1 MPLIIINM
9 FLPLICHIYVGVFEV
24 RGVGMVIGGTLTRGK
39 VAVNNVLF
47 LGPDRAG
54 AFVQVTV
61 RSIECRRTVVSEV
74 KKGTSCTFAI
84 RAINR
89 KITLKKNSFRKGSSV
104 FFVCHGTYLLCVLC
118 LYIPSKKFYS
128 MIYHFCYITELN
140 FKKYFFV
147 VIVFAGMV
155 LIDGLQLT
163 VPGKGLSASTE
174 ITVPPKACR

>member
-1 MPLIIINM
+1 MLFTFFTFPPVIFNLR
-9 FLPLICHIYVGVFEV
+9 ICMHTGVFEV

-39 VAVNNVLF
+39 VAVNNVLY

-89 KITLKKNSFRKGSSV
+89 KITLKKNSFRKG
-104 FFVCHGTYLLCVLC
+104 
-118 LYIPSKKFYS
+118 
-128 MIYHFCYITELN
+128 
-140 FKKYFFV
+140 
-147 VIVFAGMV
+147 
-155 LIDGLQLT
+155 
-163 VPGKGLSASTE
+163 
-174 ITVPPKACR
+174 R